1 MAEKPSVMLTDGGLW
16 NTRKPQFSTETT
28 KLLKSNCYFDWI
40 GYHFENFLA
49 LMDESRVN
57 NFQRRQLTSHMLRK
71 YNIFDN
77 IHHLIYLSG

>member
-16 NTRKPQFSTETT
+16 NTRKPQYSASTT
-28 KLLKSNCYFDWI
+28 KLLKSKRVYDNLIKMIVLYC
-40 GYHFENFLA
+40 LA

-71 YNIFDN
+71 
-77 IHHLIYLSG
+77 